1 MASTN
6 SSGCT
11 RRESCFIAPREEMP
25 PVWLEWTMKIP
36 GLVTAALL
44 LSLALSIPAKAG
56 LIINPT
62 YDDAS
67 FSAAGYSVAAV
78 HSAFGFVAQE
88 FGSLFTDP
96 IHVNITVVAGNVGLG
111 QSNTNLFGPFS
122 YSAMRTALINDY
134 NAKPD
139 ATRTTAAASLAGADP
154 TNGGNFFVSTAEAKA
169 LGLSADN
176 LTTDGTFTFNN
187 SARYTFDPN
196 NRQVAGEFDFIG
208 VAEHEVSEIM
218 GRIFLLGST
227 LGTCPNCTTNTF
239 VPNDLFRY
247 TGPGVRSLNQ
257 TDAGVYLSVNGGLTN
272 LQGFNG
278 PGGGDPSDY
287 NGSNPT
293 DPFNASTGPDQ
304 GHAINPVDINNL
316 DVLGYDLAIPEPA
329 TMMLL
334 GVGLVF
340 LGMKQR
346 KSSR

>member
-1 MASTN
+1 
-6 SSGCT
+6 
-11 RRESCFIAPREEMP
+11 
-25 PVWLEWTMKIP
+25 MKIP
-36 GLVTAALL
+36 ALVTAVLL
-44 LSLALSIPAKAG
+44 LSLALSIPVKAG

-67 FSAAGYSVAAV
+67 FSAAGYSVASV

-88 FGSLFTDP
+88 FGSLFADP

-111 QSNTNLFGPFS
+111 QSSTNLFGIFS
-122 YSAMRTALINDY
+122 YSEIRTALINDY
-134 NAKPD
+134 NARPD

-169 LGLSADN
+169 LGLSPDDLA
-176 LTTDGTFTFNN
+176 TDGTFTFNN
-187 SARYTFDPN
+187 SAQYTFDPN

-227 LGTCPNCTTNTF
+227 LGTCPSCTKNTYI
-239 VPNDLFRY
+239 PNDLFRY

-257 TDAGVYLSVNGGLTN
+257 VDNNVFFSVNGGLTN

-278 PGGGDPSDY
+278 PGGGDLSDY

-293 DPFNASTGPDQ
+293 DPFNAFSDSGQ
-304 GHAINPVDINNL
+304 GHAISPVDINNL

-329 TMMLL
+329 TMLLL
-334 GVGLVF
+334 GVGLVI
-340 LGMKQR
+340 LGLKQR
-346 KSSR
+346 RSSR